1 MLDLLKPRSG
11 ERILDLGCGD
21 GVLTEKI
28 AAMGAAVVGVDASVD
43 MVAAAQRRRLDAR
56 VADGAKLDFTD
67 EFDAVFSNA
76 ALHWMKDDPDA
87 VIAGVA
93 RALKPH
99 GRFAGEMGGH
109 GCVAAITVALIAV
122 LKGHGVE
129 GKSASPWYFPTVDDY
144 RGRLE
149 RGGFTVEYIELIPR
163 PTPLPTD
170 MAGWLDTFAAPF
182 LSRLPV
188 NERIGAR
195 DEAIAML
202 TPVLRDEAGRWTADY
217 MRLRFLA
224 RRA

>member
-1 MLDLLKPRSG
+1 LLKPHAG

-28 AAMGAAVVGVDASVD
+28 VAAGASVVGVDASAN
-43 MVAAAQRRRLDAR
+43 MVAAARKRGLDAR
-56 VADGAKLDFTD
+56 VADGAALGFAR

-93 RALKPH
+93 RALKPS

-109 GCVAAITVALIAV
+109 GCVAAITVALIAA
-122 LKGHGVE
+122 LERHGV
-129 GKSASPWYFPTVDDY
+129 GTSATPWYFPTVDDY
-144 RGRLE
+144 RARLK
-149 RGGFTVEYIELIPR
+149 RGGFAVEYIELIPR

-182 LSRLPV
+182 LGRLPAH
-188 NERIGAR
+188 ERTGAR

-202 TPVLRDEAGRWTADY
+202 RPVLCDEAGRWTADY